1 MWKVV
6 ENDEYEAASPAVQAH
21 FHALRTED
29 ALRREDFAVAERE
42 GRLASDRFVQAAAGV
57 ASKRTVDA
65 LLLLAE
71 NYEYRAKV
79 AQARMPQPAQ
89 EKTVVANRGGGG
101 RGLQHAGG
109 KDSAG
114 GGKDR
119 SSRETKDETPDD
131 DTDSASTTT
140 RGFARTYSKRSASTG
155 ADAHN
160 PAASAA
166 AETQLSLAAA
176 EMEELWR
183 KLQEIGLSS
192 AGSADK
198 VLHCIAVQTS
208 VDRMWW
214 WVVKLTMYVISTAEQ
229 RAHVVAPPVV
239 VARRLVLPLTS
250 QDKVQTPMLCAG

>member
-1 MWKVV
+1 MWKVL

-21 FHALRTED
+21 FHALHTED
-29 ALRREDFAVAERE
+29 ALRREDFAAAERE
-42 GRLASDRFVQAAAGV
+42 GRLASERFVQAAAGV

-71 NYEYRAKV
+71 NYEYRAKM

-89 EKTVVANRGGGG
+89 VPSAVINGS
-101 RGLQHAGG
+101 GG
-109 KDSAG
+109 KNLQTVTSDSAV
-114 GGKDR
+114 GGKNR
-119 SSRETKDETPDD
+119 PSRVKTDDD
-131 DTDSASTTT
+131 DTFDTDNALTTTTT
-140 RGFARTYSKRSASTG
+140 RAFLTADIKGAVSANAG
-155 ADAHN
+155 AHD

-198 VLHCIAVQTS
+198 VCCTNENI
-208 VDRMWW
+208 
-214 WVVKLTMYVISTAEQ
+214 
-229 RAHVVAPPVV
+229 
-239 VARRLVLPLTS
+239 
-250 QDKVQTPMLCAG
+250 

>member
-1 MWKVV
+1 MGKVL

-29 ALRREDFAVAERE
+29 ALRREDFAAAERE

-89 EKTVVANRGGGG
+89 EPLATINGGGGG
-101 RGLQHAGG
+101 RGLQARG
-109 KDSAG
+109 KDSAVG
-114 GGKDR
+114 GNDKV
-119 SSRETKDETPDD
+119 SRERKDATPDD
-131 DTDSASTTT
+131 DTVSVLTTT
-140 RGFARTYSKRSASTG
+140 RAYSSADSKNTG
-155 ADAHN
+155 ADTHD

-198 VLHCIAVQTS
+198 VLLLFLCK
-208 VDRMWW
+208 RWW
-214 WVVKLTMYVISTAEQ
+214 ICCDGV
-229 RAHVVAPPVV
+229 
-239 VARRLVLPLTS
+239 
-250 QDKVQTPMLCAG
+250 

>member
-1 MWKVV
+1 MGKVL

-29 ALRREDFAVAERE
+29 ALRREDFAAAERE

-89 EKTVVANRGGGG
+89 ETLAAISDGGGE
-101 RGLQHAGG
+101 RGLQARGE
-109 KDSAG
+109 DSAVG
-114 GGKDR
+114 GNDKV
-119 SSRETKDETPDD
+119 SRERKDATPDD
-131 DTDSASTTT
+131 DTDSVLTTT
-140 RGFARTYSKRSASTG
+140 RAYLSADNKSTS
-155 ADAHN
+155 ADAHD

-198 VLHCIAVQTS
+198 VLLLLLLLCK
-208 VDRMWW
+208 RWW
-214 WVVKLTMYVISTAEQ
+214 ICCDGV
-229 RAHVVAPPVV
+229 
-239 VARRLVLPLTS
+239 
-250 QDKVQTPMLCAG
+250 